1 MNNQSTGPEPTSEE
15 QSRLRDYGAALR
27 TVRAARSVF
36 LTLLILSLLI
46 HVGAFCVVRWG
57 RVLESAK
64 MVEGIVKEDVTAPA
78 TMEIDAS
85 PETIETVGWS
95 SFWRGS
101 LEALLPLAQFVGLV
115 CCGLLAFCFF
125 TSGYIC
131 LAGGLGGVR
140 GSLSAFF
147 WTLVLLAL
155 LFPWGRWLQGVQ
167 VPGVFFTFAELDNL
181 TTDFANRLHEVLFY
195 VRYLGYP
202 LLALLIILVGD
213 GRYSRG
219 YRGVQRH
226 LQTQL
231 DVRTM

>member
-1 MNNQSTGPEPTSEE
+1 MNDQSTGPEPTPEE
-15 QSRLRDYGAALR
+15 QARLRDYGAALR
-27 TVRAARSVF
+27 TVRAARGVF
-36 LTLLILSLLI
+36 LTLLILALLI
-46 HVGAFCVVRWG
+46 HLGAFCAVRWG

-64 MVEGIVKEDVTAPA
+64 MVEADVTAPA
-78 TMEIDAS
+78 TTVIDSS
-85 PETIETVGWS
+85 PETIDTVGWS
-95 SFWRGS
+95 SFWGGS
-101 LEALLPLAQFVGLV
+101 LEAVLPLAEFVGLM

-125 TSGYIC
+125 TSSYIC

-167 VPGVFFTFAELDNL
+167 VPGVFFTFDELDKL
-181 TTDFANRLHEVLFY
+181 TTDFADRLHAVLFY

-202 LLALLIILVGD
+202 LLALLIVLVGD
-213 GRYSRG
+213 GRYARG
-219 YRGVQRH
+219 YRGVRRH
-226 LQTQL
+226 LQTRL